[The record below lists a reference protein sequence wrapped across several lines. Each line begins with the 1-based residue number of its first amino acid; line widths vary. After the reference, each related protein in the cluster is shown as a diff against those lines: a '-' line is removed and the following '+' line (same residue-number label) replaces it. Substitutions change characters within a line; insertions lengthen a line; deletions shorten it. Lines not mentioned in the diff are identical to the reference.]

1 MKHYPSPLSIAGIGC
16 TLSVWCLLLAG
27 LHLRLHAQ
35 PTDPVPSGIY
45 CSCGPTNATGP
56 GSVDP
61 AIAAKPFVRGILVR
75 IGWNLVEPSDGTYN
89 WAQLDTQIARA
100 RSYGKKVALSVV
112 NGPSAPAW
120 LYAAGVQRAVI
131 GAPFNDTIPYPWDPI
146 YLARWSD
153 LIAHLGARY
162 DGDTT
167 VTLVHMTN
175 ATANGFEFFLNPTAA
190 FNWSAAGYSDMKVI
204 DSWKQVID
212 AFNAAFPN
220 HYLDNDFHP
229 IFLTANSSTVP
240 GDSVYAY
247 ARRAVGGRYGA
258 FSSWWSQKNTSAYPM
273 QYADLVG
280 SAHNTFA
287 TVQFA
292 YNGTNDSA
300 AFGAGGMPGALQ
312 LAIQDGICYWELWNQ
327 DILNPKFDSL
337 LANATCATTSGVE
350 PPSFGLFRPVLYPN
364 PSSGSLFIQ
373 WDAAPGEPV
382 DVSIMDLLGR
392 VVLRTTADRGATEAH
407 IDVTG
412 LAGGAYLVRVAASGG
427 SAVANS
433 PLIIQTR

>member
-1 MKHYPSPLSIAGIGC
+1 MKHCLPPRVTGIGC
-16 TLSVWCLLLAG
+16 TVSALCLLLLG
-27 LHLRLHAQ
+27 GHLRLHAQ
-35 PTDPVPSGIY
+35 PNYPVPSGVY

-61 AIAAKPFVRGILVR
+61 AIASRPYVRGILVR
-75 IGWNLVEPSDGTYN
+75 IGWNLVEPQDGAYN

-100 RSYGKKVALSVV
+100 CSYGKKVALAVV

-120 LYAAGVQRAVI
+120 LYAAGARYAVV
-131 GAPFNDTIPYPWDPI
+131 GAPFNDTIPYPWDPV
-146 YLARWSD
+146 YLARWGD

-175 ATANGFEFFLNPTAA
+175 ATANGFEFFLSPTAA
-190 FNWSAAGYSDMKVI
+190 FNWNAAGYSDMKVI

-229 IFLTANSSTVP
+229 VFLTASSSTVP

-247 ARRAVGGRYGA
+247 ARRTVGGRYGA
-258 FSSWWSQKNTSAYPM
+258 FSSWWSQKNTSAYPA

-280 SAHNTFA
+280 SARSTFA

-292 YNGTNDSA
+292 YNGTSDSA
-300 AFGAGGMPGALQ
+300 AFGAGGMPGALR
-312 LAIQDGICYWELWNQ
+312 LAIEDGICYWELWNQ

-337 LANATCATTSGVE
+337 LATATCTTTGGIE
-350 PPSFGLFRPVLYPN
+350 PPSPGVLHPVFNPD
-364 PSSGSLFIQ
+364 PSSGSLFIH
-373 WDAAPGEPV
+373 WGAIPGEPV
-382 DVSIMDLLGR
+382 EVSIVDLLGR
-392 VVLRTTADRGATEAH
+392 VVFHATAERGAMEAH
-407 IDVTG
+407 IDISG
-412 LAGGAYLVRVAASGG
+412 LTRGTYVVRVAVPGGRSGIN
-427 SAVANS
+427 SALV
-433 PLIIQTR
+433 IQNH